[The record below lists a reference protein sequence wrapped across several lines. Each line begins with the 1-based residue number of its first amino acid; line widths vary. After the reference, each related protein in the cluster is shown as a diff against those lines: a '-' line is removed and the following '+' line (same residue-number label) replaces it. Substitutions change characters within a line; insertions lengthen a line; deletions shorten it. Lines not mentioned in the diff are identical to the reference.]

1 MKREMNI
8 RLATESDADTIIQF
22 NIAMALETECKEL
35 NPDKANRGV
44 KNMFLHPEYGFYV
57 VAELDKQAIG
67 SLMITFE
74 WSDWRNGLF
83 WWIQSV
89 YVKPQFRRQ
98 GVFRH
103 MYQFIKEKAKADQRV
118 CGLRLYVDN
127 DNSTALDTYK
137 SLGMKR
143 TGYGLFEQEF

>member
-1 MKREMNI
+1 MNI
-8 RLATESDADTIIQF
+8 RPAAESDTDTIIKF
-22 NIAMALETECKEL
+22 NIAMALETEGKEL
-35 NPDKANRGV
+35 NPDKAKQGV

-57 VAELDKQAIG
+57 VAELDKQIIG

-74 WSDWRNGLF
+74 WSDWRNSLF

-89 YVKPQFRRQ
+89 YVKPRYRRK
-98 GVFRH
+98 GVFRR
-103 MYQFIKEKAKADQRV
+103 MYQFIKEKAKADQNV

-137 SLGMKR
+137 SLGMKQ
-143 TGYGLFEQEF
+143 TGYGLFEEEF